1 MLAAMTSPQLPW
13 QPDTTTPVPMIA
25 NLEYGRSLHTY
36 STGFRDGAAVL
47 LEALQDN
54 RYGQERLV
62 YPLVYCLRHSLELAL
77 KHVIREA
84 RNLLDEDGD
93 FPDGHNLRVL
103 WASCRPILRRIWP
116 DDDKTYRT
124 VGAAVEALS
133 AIDAAGE
140 GFRYPVST
148 KSSGVRAPTIDPQ
161 LRRLDIEKLSEDV
174 VAVLELLEGADAGL
188 DAYADAKADMLA
200 ERRELEAEMR
210 AEYEAEI
217 REYAAEM
224 RAEYEA
230 EIREHGAAMRA
241 EYAAE
246 MATDSLADL

>member
-103 WASCRPILRRIWP
+103 GHHVDRFFGESGRTTTRRIA
-116 DDDKTYRT
+116 RS
-124 VGAAVEALS
+124 GLLS
-133 AIDAAGE
+133 RHCPLLTLRGRV
-140 GFRYPVST
+140 FRYPVST

-188 DAYADAKADMLA
+188 DAYADAKPTCWRSDESSRLKC
-200 ERRELEAEMR
+200 EPSTRRRCAVCSR
-210 AEYEAEI
+210 DASRVRGGDA
-217 REYAAEM
+217 
-224 RAEYEA
+224 
-230 EIREHGAAMRA
+230 
-241 EYAAE
+241 
-246 MATDSLADL
+246 